1 MKKSIELL
9 LTTPLT
15 HRLIVSNFNFV
26 NRPFK
31 YKLNFNQASQQP
43 VSPEIERFMTW

>member
-1 MKKSIELL
+1 MKKSTEQL
-9 LTTPLT
+9 LTTPLK

-31 YKLNFNQASQQP
+31 YKLDFNQASQQP
-43 VSPEIERFMTW
+43 VSPEIERSMTW

>member
-1 MKKSIELL
+1 MKKSIEHL
-9 LTTPLT
+9 LTTPLQ

-31 YKLNFNQASQQP
+31 YRLNFNQASKQP
-43 VSPEIERFMTW
+43 ATPEIERFMTW